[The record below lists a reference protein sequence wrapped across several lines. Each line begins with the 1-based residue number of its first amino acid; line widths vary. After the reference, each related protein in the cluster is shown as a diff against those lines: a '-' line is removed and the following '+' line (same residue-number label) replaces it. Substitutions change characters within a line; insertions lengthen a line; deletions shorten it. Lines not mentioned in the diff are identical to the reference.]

1 MFKFNF
7 PIKIALFYLGFGIL
21 WILLSDK
28 AILNLIDAGSVEQI
42 TRIQNYKGVF
52 FITLTSLFLFL
63 ISFYYYKKQEK
74 LIAQS
79 NLHLERLNNMVESVT
94 DGFFAVDKD
103 WKITHINVTCA
114 KLFGHK
120 KEKLIGIPLWNLF
133 PQSTNSKSYREY
145 NRAFNEQI
153 AVHFEDYLEHNQ
165 TWFDVNAY
173 PFKNGLSVY
182 FRDITKQILIQREL
196 MLSKNNLDALI
207 NNTSDAIWSIDK
219 EMNLLSFNKPFFEAY
234 KFFTPAENIRTGGNT
249 IFDDSK
255 VSQDWRSYYTRAL
268 QGERFTIEYYTDPQ
282 GQVFYNETSFNP
294 IYNEQKE
301 IIGVG
306 CFSRDISVWKKNEEE
321 RLLLIQK
328 LLRQNKDLEEFSFIT
343 SHNLRSPVS
352 SILGLVQIFNRKD
365 SGDQHNNT
373 IIESLEKSARNLDE
387 TIIDLT
393 KLLDVRHRIDDAKE
407 VVRFDS
413 VMETVTNMLAIHIEK
428 NSPEIHADFE
438 VTELFT
444 VKSYITNIF
453 MNLVSN
459 AIKYRKDKIRPV
471 IHISSENTEEGILI
485 KVADNGI
492 GLDLDKYE
500 KKLFTPYKRFHD
512 HVAGKGIGLY
522 LTKSQ
527 VDALGGSIKI
537 TSSPGKGSTFYIY
550 LKTAS

>member
-7 PIKIALFYLGFGIL
+7 PIKIALFYLCFGIL

-28 AILNLIDAGSVEQI
+28 AILSLIENGSVEQI
-42 TRIQNYKGVF
+42 TRIQHYKGVF
-52 FITLTSLFLFL
+52 FITLTSVFLFL

-74 LIAQS
+74 LIDQG
-79 NLHLERLNNMVESVT
+79 NLHMERLNNMVESVT

-103 WKITHINVTCA
+103 WIITHINITCA
-114 KLFGHK
+114 RLFGLE
-120 KEKLIGIPLWNLF
+120 KEKLIGKKLWDLF
-133 PQSTNSKSYREY
+133 PQSTNSKSYHEY

-153 AVHFEDYLEHNQ
+153 AVHFEDYLEHNK

-173 PFKNGLSVY
+173 PFKNGLSIY
-182 FRDITKQILIQREL
+182 FRDITQQILIQREL
-196 MLSKNNLDALI
+196 MLGKSNLDALI
-207 NNTSDAIWSIDK
+207 NNTNDLIWSIDK

-234 KFFTPAENIRTGGNT
+234 KYFSPMENIRTGGKAV
-249 IFDDSK
+249 FDNSQ
-255 VSQDWRSYYTRAL
+255 VSQDWRGYYTRAL
-268 QGERFTIEYYTDPQ
+268 SGERFSVEYYSDPE
-282 GQVFYNETSFNP
+282 GQVFYTETSFNP

-306 CFSRDISVWKKNEEE
+306 CFSRDISVRKKNEEE

-328 LLRQNKDLEEFSFIT
+328 LLTQNKDLEEFSFIT
-343 SHNLRSPVS
+343 SHNLRSPVA

-365 SGDQHNNT
+365 AGDQHNIT

-387 TIIDLT
+387 TIVDLT
-393 KLLDVRHRIDDAKE
+393 KLLDVRHRLDEAKE

-428 NSPEIHADFE
+428 NKPEIHADFE

-459 AIKYRKDKIRPV
+459 AIKYRKDKIRPI

-537 TSSPGKGSTFYIY
+537 KSSPGEGCTFYIY
-550 LKTAS
+550 LKNAS